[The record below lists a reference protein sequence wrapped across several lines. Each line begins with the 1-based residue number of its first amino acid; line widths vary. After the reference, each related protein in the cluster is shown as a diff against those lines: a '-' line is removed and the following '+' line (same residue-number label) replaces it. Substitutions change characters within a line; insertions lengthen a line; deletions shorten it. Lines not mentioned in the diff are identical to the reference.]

1 LLAVTDGAA
10 DFLPWMGGLNFDSRV
25 ASNSSFPN
33 PCSDLRRGALPP
45 KKAKLQSEANGVAR
59 FHARGEKTQHE
70 KMPFVPARQIE
81 GVNSAVKL
89 NE

>member
-1 LLAVTDGAA
+1 
-10 DFLPWMGGLNFDSRV
+10 
-25 ASNSSFPN
+25 
-33 PCSDLRRGALPP
+33 LPP
-45 KKAKLQSEANGVAR
+45 KKAKLRSEANELAR
-59 FHARGEKTQHE
+59 FHARGEKTRHE